1 MSLLSKIERQD
12 ILERFRHA
20 VLAREK
26 MRLHILLLLDD
37 DYDYDEISALYY
49 ISDSTVRAYEKRY
62 LFGKVEA
69 VLKFDCK
76 GSQSKMSS
84 EETEAL
90 RQHLQG
96 KIYLCSA
103 AICDYIKTKYGI
115 SYSTNALSKILKKMG
130 FVYKKPK
137 LIPGKADVAV
147 QKKFLAEELK
157 PLLDKADSK
166 NLVWFTDAM
175 HPLHNARPAYGWIEK
190 GVDKTLKSNA
200 GRDRLNINGAYSL
213 GDQKLVF
220 REDERI
226 NAVSMVALLEQVKQ
240 ASGDADTI
248 TLPMDNARYNHA
260 KIVKEKA
267 EELGITLLYLPPYSP
282 NLNLIE
288 RLWRLYNKKVRNNKY
303 YEKFVEFREKTLF
316 FLENLSEYSQELQ
329 TLMTPKFQFLP

>member
-1 MSLLSKIERQD
+1 MSLLSDIERQD

-37 DYDYDEISALYY
+37 DYDYEEISALYY
-49 ISDSTVRAYEKRY
+49 ISDSTVRSYEKRY
-62 LFGKVEA
+62 FSGKVEA

-76 GSQSKMSS
+76 GSQGKMSAETI
-84 EETEAL
+84 EEL
-90 RQHLQG
+90 RQHLRG
-96 KIYLCSA
+96 KIYLSSA
-103 AICDYIKTKYGI
+103 AICDYIQKQYAI
-115 SYSTNALSKILKKMG
+115 SYSTNGLSKILKTMG

-137 LIPGKADVAV
+137 LIPGKADVTV
-147 QKKFLAEELK
+147 QKKFLSEVLK

-200 GRDRLNINGAYSL
+200 GRDRLNINGAYSF
-213 GDQKLVF
+213 GDQKFVF
-220 REDERI
+220 REDDRI
-226 NAVSMVALLEQVKQ
+226 NAVSMVALLEQVKL

-288 RLWRLYNKKVRNNKY
+288 RLWRFYNKKIRNNKY
-303 YEKFVEFREKTLF
+303 YEKFIVFKEKTFSF
-316 FLENLSEYSQELQ
+316 FENLSDYRQELK